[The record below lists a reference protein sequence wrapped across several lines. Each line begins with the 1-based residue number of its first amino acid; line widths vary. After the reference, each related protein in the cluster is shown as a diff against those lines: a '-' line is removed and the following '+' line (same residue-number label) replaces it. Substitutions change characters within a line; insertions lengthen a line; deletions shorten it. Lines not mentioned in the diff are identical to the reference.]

1 MGLDHAQVQHDIRQR
16 QPRAQNE
23 TPGSLTEPVF
33 AGLLK
38 DWHLLGCIRIAAP
51 EGTPVYAGTSS
62 GAAVRE
68 RCPNG
73 TGWPAGRS
81 R

>member
-1 MGLDHAQVQHDIRQR
+1 MSHAPGLDPARLQ
-16 QPRAQNE
+16 
-23 TPGSLTEPVF
+23 TPAGPYGTLSEPVF

-51 EGTPVYAGTSS
+51 EGTPVYAGTFS
-62 GAAVRE
+62 GAAVRD

-73 TGWPAGRS
+73 TGWPAGGAW
-81 R
+81 